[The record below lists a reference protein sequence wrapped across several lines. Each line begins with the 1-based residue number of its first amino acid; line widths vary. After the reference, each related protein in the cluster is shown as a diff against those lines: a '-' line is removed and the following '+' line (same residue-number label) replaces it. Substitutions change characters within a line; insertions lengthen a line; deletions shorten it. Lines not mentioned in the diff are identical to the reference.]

1 MFLVQIKKMNF
12 AQGHKSQWKRGKLLL
27 VQKDHSLGQLMTKVE
42 DSEIGHNKEEEPYLI
57 FQPFG
62 T

>member
-1 MFLVQIKKMNF
+1 MNF